1 MTLFSDA
8 APFYWNAN
16 LPAMPLRTN
25 EKKPI
30 LLDWTQYGLTMPT
43 VEEREFWLNR
53 YPNGNIGLP
62 LGPASGLT
70 AIDIDTEDADLIERI
85 KAALPPSPWE
95 RVGKKGCVLVYR
107 WHPEQQN
114 FKLKDAQGRM
124 VVECLGRGNQVVL
137 PPSIHPETG
146 MAYTANHDLWDVLD
160 QVQPLGPDVKDKLT
174 KLIGVERRSLK
185 IALTNEGGRHSMIVS
200 AAATLRNRGVSGGEL
215 ADTLQTTNR
224 EQCRPPL
231 DEDEVAQ
238 IAAWAEG
245 RDGGDGFPY
254 TDLGNTKRLVQD
266 LDGGA
271 RFVSEHGKWVIRHG
285 HQWKPD
291 FENHVELRAKNVGE
305 QLLAGSPDKG
315 RYAAGLK
322 AQSER
327 SIRAMVRLAQTEVGV
342 PVSAAAFDRDPHTLS
357 TPSGLVDLRTG
368 QIRSE
373 RADEFH
379 SKVTGA
385 KFDPSATCPVFCSV
399 LEQILPDPDNRDFL
413 QRWCGYCLTGLTN
426 EQVILFIYGLGAN
439 GKSVLTNLLYRVVGD
454 YGKRTPMASLM
465 QRRTDAATN
474 DIAAL
479 QGARLILASEGN
491 PGQKLDT
498 ALVKSLTGGDPI
510 TARFL
515 HKEHVTFDPAGKIMV
530 ASNHLPEID
539 ANDPAIWRRLQFL
552 PLDRVFRDDQQ
563 DRSLPEKLWAE
574 REGVLAWAIQG
585 AVQWYTMG
593 LVPPA
598 TVRDAVLAYRAELD
612 TIGAFLDQ
620 RCVIDPAASAPAGLL
635 FHAFNEFARAAGVR
649 PANITEFGREL
660 GKRGFSGRMGTS
672 ERMRFGLT
680 LKTPTLKEAA

>member
-1 MTLFSDA
+1 MNLFRDA
-8 APFYWNAN
+8 APLYWAAN
-16 LPAMPLRTN
+16 IPVMPL
-25 EKKPI
+25 KKRQKVPI
-30 LLDWTQYGLTMPT
+30 LMDWTTYGTNFPSIAVRDT
-43 VEEREFWLNR
+43 WLLE
-53 YPNGNIGLP
+53 YPDSNIGLP
-62 LGPASGLT
+62 FGEASGLC
-70 AIDIDTEDADLIERI
+70 AIDIDTTDEKLVEMIMDC
-85 KAALPPSPWE
+85 LPQSPWV
-95 RVGKKGCVLVYR
+95 RVGKKGCGLIFK
-107 WHPEQQN
+107 WQGQKN
-114 FKLKDAQGRM
+114 FKIRHETDGM
-124 VVECLGRGNQVVL
+124 ICEFLGKGNQLVM
-137 PPSIHPETG
+137 PPSIHPDTG
-146 MAYTANHDLWDVLD
+146 LPYTSNTNLWEVM
-160 QVQPLGPDVKDKLT
+160 DKIQALPADIEDR
-174 KLIGVERRSLK
+174 LREALGVERRSLK
-185 IALTNEGGRHSMIVS
+185 VLLTNEGGRHSMIVS
-200 AAATLRNRGVSGGEL
+200 ASGTLRNKGFIGTEL
-215 ADTLQTTNR
+215 VDALQTINR
-224 EQCRPPL
+224 EQCLPPL
-231 DEDEVAQ
+231 DEAEVAQ
-238 IAAWAEG
+238 IAAWAED
-245 RDGGDGFPY
+245 RDGGDGLPY
-254 TDLGNTKRLVQD
+254 TDLGNSKRLVRL
-266 LDGGA
+266 LDGGS
-271 RFVSEHGKWVIRHG
+271 RYVREWQEWTVRSG
-285 HQWKPD
+285 HQWKLD
-291 FENHVELRAKNVGE
+291 IDNHVELRAKNVGE

-379 SKVTGA
+379 SKVAGA
-385 KFDPSATCPVFCSV
+385 SFDPSATSPVFSSV
-399 LEQILPDPDNRDFL
+399 LEQILPDPDNRAYL
-413 QRWCGYCLTGLTN
+413 QRWCGYCLTGLTS

-593 LVPPA
+593 LAPPA
-598 TVRDAVLAYRAELD
+598 TVRDAVLAYRTELD

-635 FHAFNEFARAAGVR
+635 YNTFAEFARAAGVR
-649 PANITEFGREL
+649 PANSTEFGREL
-660 GKRGFSGRMGTS
+660 GKRGFSGRMAHS
-672 ERMRFGLT
+672 ERVRLGIT